1 MSRLLP
7 HATIQSLV
15 RRRKKRRINEVATSV
30 KLTPEIVRELK
41 KEARKQ
47 DRSVSNLMRLI
58 IIGWINYRRADPE
71 KLEEP

>member
-7 HATIQSLV
+7 LSTINAMKR
-15 RRRKKRRINEVATSV
+15 RRRKRRISEVATSV

-58 IIGWINYRRADPE
+58 IIGWINYRRAGPK
-71 KLEEP
+71 KLEEQ